1 MFGSSEVSKSFGVA
15 VITDF
20 NGGARNAPSFRYS
33 FQAEGEWYT
42 GRHSI
47 VTELRQKS
55 GDELRKYIG
64 RKFKVWY
71 VVEDPS
77 FNQLLLDQPISDE
90 GSEK

>member
-1 MFGSSEVSKSFGVA
+1 MLQVLGIPFKPKVNGIQD
-15 VITDF
+15 VILSLP
-20 NGGARNAPSFRYS
+20 NCAK
-33 FQAEGEWYT
+33 
-42 GRHSI
+42 
-47 VTELRQKS
+47 KS